1 MVGPPVGPAPRPSGG
16 RRRRDQCL
24 ARLAV
29 SSRDTRSRPPRPER
43 TGPYA
48 PSVRRPAGGRTPSRR
63 DTITIVASVIFWV
76 LTALLILLLVRGV
89 TETIFAF
96 SRPWIPERVSIGT
109 GGLLVVM
116 ELAYTVTDPPLR
128 LLRRL
133 IPPLRLGN
141 LALDLGFLLLFI
153 VILVLRQYAR
163 GA

>member
-1 MVGPPVGPAPRPSGG
+1 M
-16 RRRRDQCL
+16 
-24 ARLAV
+24 
-29 SSRDTRSRPPRPER
+29 
-43 TGPYA
+43 
-48 PSVRRPAGGRTPSRR
+48 
-63 DTITIVASVIFWV
+63 IFWV
-76 LTALLILLLVRGV
+76 LTAILILLLVRGV

-96 SRPWIPERVSIGT
+96 SHPWVPERVSLGT